1 VGRREQ
7 PVIAAPCSCGT
18 GGDPTE
24 AFPGLYLIELY
35 TLAAVQLSL
44 RHGDNELKH
53 M

>member
-1 VGRREQ
+1 M
-7 PVIAAPCSCGT
+7 IAGPCSHGA

-24 AFPGLYLIELY
+24 VFPGLYLIQLY

-44 RHGDNELKH
+44 RHDDELKH